1 MKPGNLVYFSKKY
14 LLYDYAQLQGQYGLL
29 LERVDI
35 PTSNNDKF
43 VKGWRSLWGDQIHFI
58 YENDLSV
65 VQTNNTL

>member
-1 MKPGNLVYFSKKY
+1 MKPGNLVYFSNKY
-14 LLYDYAQLQGQYGLL
+14 LLYDYAQFQGQYGLL

-35 PTSNNDKF
+35 PTNNNNRF

-65 VQTNNTL
+65 VET